1 VRRDLVSALR
11 SLGLPTLAVLFV
23 AAFASK
29 WLGVAVRIY
38 ALLLCAV
45 ALVLV
50 LSALRRAF
58 PPAAPLRSTA
68 RRPHRTQHPASLS
81 RLEQLSILGVAG
93 AFDLHHRLRPRLRA
107 IAQGV
112 LATRRRVSLDAEPAA
127 ARAALGDATYELL
140 RPDRL
145 PPEDRLARGVPVA
158 DLRRVVE
165 SLERV

>member
-11 SLGLPTLAVLFV
+11 ALGVPTLVVLFV
-23 AAFASK
+23 AGFASK

-38 ALLLCAV
+38 ALYLCAI
-45 ALVLV
+45 ALLLV

-58 PPAAPLRSTA
+58 PRAAPLRATT
-68 RRPHRTQHPASLS
+68 RRPSRFQHPASLS

-127 ARAALGDATYELL
+127 ARAALGDETYELL
-140 RPDRL
+140 RPDRR
-145 PPEDRLARGVPVA
+145 PPEDRLARGLPVA
-158 DLRRVVE
+158 DLRHVVE

>member
-1 VRRDLVSALR
+1 MKRDLFSAAR
-11 SLGLPTLAVLFV
+11 FLGIPTLGVLFV
-23 AAFASK
+23 AGFASK

-38 ALLLCAV
+38 ALLLCAA

-58 PPAAPLRSTA
+58 PQAAPLRA
-68 RRPHRTQHPASLS
+68 RTRRRDLRQHPGSLN

-93 AFDLHHRLRPRLRA
+93 AFDLHHRLRPRLRT

-112 LATRRRVSLDAEPAA
+112 LATRRQVSLDHEPAA
-127 ARAALGDATYELL
+127 ARAALGDDTYELL
-140 RPDRL
+140 RPDRV
-145 PPEDRLARGVPVA
+145 PPEDRLARGLPVPE
-158 DLRRVVE
+158 LRSVVE